1 MAVDDSLLESTADSR
16 TPTLRFYEWSAP
28 TLSLGYFQKYADRW
42 SHLESRD
49 AACVRRASGG
59 GAILHDQELTYS
71 YCVPTADPRSSSV
84 TGLFDLFHRALI
96 RTLENLGVTATICG
110 NPQKSG
116 GDAPFL
122 CFERRSS
129 VDVIIDG
136 YKVCGSAQRRGRGAV
151 LQHGSILL
159 ARSEKAP
166 QLPGIADLASTR
178 ISPSELQKAWLWEL
192 SNALTMNFEVGP
204 LTKAE
209 SAKAVEIERERFAA
223 VTWTEKK

>member
-1 MAVDDSLLESTADSR
+1 MAVDDSLLESTADSL

-42 SHLESRD
+42 SHPESSD
-49 AACVRRASGG
+49 AACVRRGSGG
-59 GAILHDQELTYS
+59 GAIMHDQELTYS
-71 YCVPTADPRSSSV
+71 YCVPTADPRSTAV
-84 TGLFDLFHRALI
+84 TGLFDLFHQALI
-96 RTLENLGVTATICG
+96 RTLKNLGVTATICG
-110 NPQKSG
+110 NPHKND

-159 ARSEKAP
+159 ARSQKAP
-166 QLPGIADLASTR
+166 QLPGITDLASTQ
-178 ISPSELQKAWLWEL
+178 ISSNALQKAWLQEL
-192 SNALTMNFEVGP
+192 SDALSLNFKVGQ
-204 LTKAE
+204 LTEAE
-209 SAKAVEIERERFAA
+209 STSAVKIERERFAA
-223 VTWTEKK
+223 AEWTEKK